1 MLSGKE
7 LKDYRQLRNL
17 SLRDTEPYCDV
28 TIQLIQQVETGV
40 KPVTEHNHQEIVN
53 GINRAYFAKCNG
65 TFERPPIVKNKPVVE
80 PEVKPTKPVN
90 ETKKKSFIKK

>member
-17 SLRDTEPYCDV
+17 SLRDIEPYCNV

-53 GINRAYFAKCNG
+53 GINRAYFAKCSG
-65 TFERPPIVKNKPVVE
+65 TFERPPIVKNKPVTE
-80 PEVKPTKPVN
+80 QGVKPIKPVV
-90 ETKKKSFIKK
+90 ETKKKPPINK

>member
-1 MLSGKE
+1 MFNGKE

-17 SLRDTEPYCDV
+17 SLRDIEPYCDV

-65 TFERPPIVKNKPVVE
+65 TFERPPIVKNKPVAE
-80 PEVKPTKPVN
+80 LDVKPTKPVN
-90 ETKKKSFIKK
+90 ETKKKSLIKK